1 MNIRRTSLMLIALL
15 AAAAVHAADAPST
28 TVFGANGNLA
38 DGARALRIGDFDEG
52 IRLTLEGL
60 KVEKRR
66 FNRAKGLSNLCAG
79 YLGLLEH
86 VEALNACDAALS
98 LNEHNWHIY
107 NNRALALLGLGR
119 IHEARGN
126 LKAALALNPGS
137 PKLGRTRA
145 WIDARASDIVLAEN
159 Q

>member
-1 MNIRRTSLMLIALL
+1 MNIRRTSLMLVAFL
-15 AAAAVHAADAPST
+15 AAAAVHAVDAPSA
-28 TVFGANGNLA
+28 TVFGGNGDLA
-38 DGARALRIGDFDEG
+38 AGARALRIGDFDEG
-52 IRLTLEGL
+52 IRLTLQGL
-60 KVEKRR
+60 KVETRR
-66 FNRAKGLSNLCAG
+66 FKRAKGLSNLCAG

-86 VEALNACDAALS
+86 VAALS
-98 LNEHNWHIY
+98 ACDEALLLNEHNWHIY

-126 LKAALALNPGS
+126 LKAALALNPDS

-145 WIDARASDIVLAEN
+145 WIDAHAPDIVLAEN